1 MTDINKLLRP
11 HLLNRKPYA
20 SARDEFTEPA
30 EIYLDANENP
40 FPSATNRYP
49 DPRQVKLKA
58 VVARLKEVQPE
69 QVFIGNGS
77 DEVLD
82 LLFRAFCEP
91 GQDNVIITPPTYGM
105 YEVLAQINNIL
116 LKEAPLNTDYSL
128 NAELLLSQVE
138 GNTKLIFLCNPN
150 NPTGNLLDTT
160 AVEQVLQSFNGL
172 VVIDEAYID
181 FANNPGFLPQLQ
193 SYDNLVVV
201 QTLSKAWGLAGLRLG
216 LGFAS
221 PEIVQILD
229 NIKPPY
235 NINSNSQQE
244 ALKRLADPSK
254 AKAQVQLIVLERED
268 MRKALES
275 LPGVHRVYPSETNF
289 LLVQIENATKIYHS
303 LLQQGIVLRNR
314 SGILH
319 CNECLRITIGT
330 PEENARVLKALIEFI
345 FNAKE
350 INA

>member
-1 MTDINKLLRP
+1 MTDIKKLIRP

-49 DPRQVKLKA
+49 DPRQVELKTLVAELKA
-58 VVARLKEVQPE
+58 VQPK

-91 GQDNVIITPPTYGM
+91 GQDNIIITPPTYGM
-105 YEVLAQINNIL
+105 YEVLAEINNVTF
-116 LKEAPLNTDYSL
+116 KEAPLNTDYSL
-128 NAELLLSQVE
+128 NADVLLSQVDN
-138 GNTKLIFLCNPN
+138 NTKIVFLCNPN
-150 NPTGNLLDTT
+150 NPTGNLLNTGT
-160 AVEQVLQSFNGL
+160 VEHILQSFNGL

-181 FANNPGFLPQLQ
+181 FADSPGFLPQLKV
-193 SYDNLVVV
+193 YDNLVVV

-221 PEIVQILD
+221 PEIIQFLD

-235 NINSNSQQE
+235 NVNSYSQQE
-244 ALKRLADPSK
+244 AMKRLADSSK
-254 AKAQVQLIVLERED
+254 AAAQIQLIVLEREN
-268 MRKALES
+268 MRKALET
-275 LPGVHRVYPSETNF
+275 LPGVHKVYPSETNF
-289 LLVQIENATKIYHS
+289 LLVQVDNATQIYQS

-345 FNAKE
+345 INTKE